1 MSQIIQWVKE
11 YVGLFL
17 GVTLILYLTPT
28 KEYRGYLRFF
38 LEMLLVLFCLRPMV
52 VIAGLNLEKNWKKTY
67 QSFYEEM
74 EKREQE
80 AADMEYLDWGYINE
94 LEKHTEE
101 QEE

>member
-1 MSQIIQWVKE
+1 
-11 YVGLFL
+11 
-17 GVTLILYLTPT
+17 
-28 KEYRGYLRFF
+28 
-38 LEMLLVLFCLRPMV
+38 MV
-52 VIAGLNLEKNWKKTY
+52 VISGLNLEKNWKKTY